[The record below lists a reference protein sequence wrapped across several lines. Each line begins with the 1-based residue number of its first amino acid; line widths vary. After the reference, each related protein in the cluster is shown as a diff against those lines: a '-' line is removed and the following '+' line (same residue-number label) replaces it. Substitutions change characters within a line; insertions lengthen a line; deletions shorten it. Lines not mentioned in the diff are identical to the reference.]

1 MCHVSHNPTRHQND
15 RVLARLMFKRGS
27 AYDEV
32 VLEVGRISV
41 YQNLHCNFGSREG
54 IVAN

>member
-1 MCHVSHNPTRHQND
+1 
-15 RVLARLMFKRGS
+15 MFKRGS

-32 VLEVGRISV
+32 VLEVGQISV

-54 IVAN
+54 IVDNYYHKN

>member
-41 YQNLHCNFGSREG
+41 YQNLYCNFGSREG

>member
-1 MCHVSHNPTRHQND
+1 MCLVSHNSTRHQND

-41 YQNLHCNFGSREG
+41 YQKLHCHFGSRKG
-54 IVAN
+54 IIVN